1 MLWKSSSTKI
11 SYKNVLNSFVA
22 MVTYNE
28 ADIASFVTTVT
39 TMHWYDLLPSLKIQK
54 ILLLTQNC
62 NKKQTN
68 VNTNI
73 EIIGFIAN
81 LC

>member
-1 MLWKSSSTKI
+1 MI
-11 SYKNVLNSFVA
+11 SYKNVLISFVA

-28 ADIASFVTTVT
+28 ADIASFVTT
-39 TMHWYDLLPSLKIQK
+39 MYWYDLLPSLKIQK

-73 EIIGFIAN
+73 EIIGFVAN